1 MSDGI
6 PWSQVGGWLWQQR
19 DAIAET
25 VKKVLAWFR
34 KPDGADRGVLILGA
48 GGVGKTTLARILSGK
63 YDWLLDEP
71 WKYGESFG
79 IERFKLKDDEKVQV
93 VVPPGQTARRET
105 TWTELLANLAGGKY
119 RGVILVSANGYHS
132 ISTSSYKDHPL
143 YNGNKDE
150 FVTTLLQFSRN
161 EEAEVAR
168 RLIPH
173 LSAAPGKMWLL
184 SVVAKEDLWYSE
196 RVGVEQR
203 LGGEFAEL
211 LGPVNSAKGAANFRF
226 EMVPVSLLISNWVT
240 ADGEILRKNSAGY
253 DHRRSVESVRR
264 LLEVLSALQAWEGM
278 A

>member
-19 DAIAET
+19 DSIAEA

-34 KPDGADRGVLILGA
+34 KPDGSDRGILILGA

-105 TWTELLANLAGGKY
+105 TWTELLANVAGGKY

-132 ISTSSYKDHPL
+132 IATSSYKDHPL
-143 YNGNKDE
+143 YKGNKDD
-150 FVTTLLQFSRN
+150 FVTALVKRNRDDEAAILQ
-161 EEAEVAR
+161 
-168 RLIPH
+168 RLTPH
-173 LSAAPGKMWLL
+173 LTVSNGKVWLL
-184 SVVAKEDLWYSE
+184 TVVAKEDLWFPE
-196 RVGVEQR
+196 RTAAEQR
-203 LGGEFAEL
+203 LVDEL
-211 LGPVNSAKGAANFRF
+211 APRLQAAQAAKGATNFRH
-226 EMVPVSLLISNWVT
+226 EAVAVSLLISNFVT
-240 ADGEILRKNSAGY
+240 NDGETLKKNTAGY
-253 DHRRSVESVRR
+253 DHRQSVESIRR
-264 LLEVLSALQAWEGM
+264 LFEVLNALQDWEDTK
-278 A
+278 